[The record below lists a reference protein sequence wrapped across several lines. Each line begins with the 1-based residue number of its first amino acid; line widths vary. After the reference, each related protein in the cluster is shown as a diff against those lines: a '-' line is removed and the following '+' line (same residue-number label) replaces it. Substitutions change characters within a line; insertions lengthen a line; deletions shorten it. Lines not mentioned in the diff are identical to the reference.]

1 MKPWEESYV
10 KERGPLDL
18 WGVILCRKTEGKRN
32 QEKGSDGEKNRAP
45 SEIFLLFS
53 WPFRTFFKINN
64 PVERFF
70 SYN

>member
-1 MKPWEESYV
+1 MWS
-10 KERGPLDL
+10 
-18 WGVILCRKTEGKRN
+18 VILCRKTEGKRN
-32 QEKGSDGEKNRAP
+32 QEKRSDGEKNRAP

-64 PVERFF
+64 QVERFF